1 MPIMAKEAG
10 GGDYT
15 IVPEGTHLA
24 ICNTVVDLGLQET
37 NFGHKHQVY
46 IRWELPEERLQ
57 WQDREGQ
64 DQEGPMTIHQFY
76 TLSLSDKANLRRDL
90 QSWRGKAFT
99 KEELDGFDVG
109 NVLGSCCQ
117 ITVTHNITPAKTFA
131 NVSGVAGWPKG
142 MPKPKVENELLLY
155 DDDNNTYDRLPEW
168 LQKKVDVQLPTH
180 EDMTDDTKGLN
191 PGCDLDDEI
200 PF

>member
-1 MPIMAKEAG
+1 MAIMAKESG

-15 IVPEGTHLA
+15 LVPEGTHLA
-24 ICNTVVDLGLQET
+24 VCNMVVALGLQET
-37 NFGHKHQVY
+37 NYGHKDQVY
-46 IRWELPEERLQ
+46 IRWELPEERIQ
-57 WQDREGQ
+57 WERDGESR
-64 DQEGPMTIHQFY
+64 EGPMTIHQFY
-76 TLSLSDKANLRRDL
+76 TVSLSDKANLRRDL

-117 ITVTHNITPAKTFA
+117 ITVTHNVTPTKTYA

-142 MPKPKVENELLLY
+142 MPKPKAENELLLY
-155 DDDNNTYDRLPEW
+155 DDDNNTYDLLPEW
-168 LQKKVDVQLPTH
+168 LQKKVDTQLPSH
-180 EDMTDDTKGLN
+180 EDVTRE
-191 PGCDLDDEI
+191 PGSGETEIDLDDEI